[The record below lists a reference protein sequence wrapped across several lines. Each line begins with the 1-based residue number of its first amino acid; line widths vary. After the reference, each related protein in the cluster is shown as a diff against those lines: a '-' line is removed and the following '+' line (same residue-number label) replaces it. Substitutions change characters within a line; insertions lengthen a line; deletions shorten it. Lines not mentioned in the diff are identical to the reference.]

1 MDISGRISA
10 EQLNVN
16 GVNSQHLSGSCLFSL
31 FLKSFRCNDSFRL
44 FLHVQVMVNDNR
56 KLIAHMIYLNGLAC
70 V

>member
-31 FLKSFRCNDSFRL
+31 FLKSFHCNDSFRL

-56 KLIAHMIYLNGLAC
+56 KLIAHMSYLNGLAC

>member
-16 GVNSQHLSGSCLFSL
+16 GVNSHLSGSCLFSL

-56 KLIAHMIYLNGLAC
+56 KLIAHMSYLNGLAC